1 MIERLDYTIRTMTRR
16 EVDIVIDWAAEEGW
30 NPGMHDAD
38 CFQAADP
45 EGFLVGLI
53 GDKPVAAISVVK
65 YGASFGFLGLYIV
78 RPEYRGMGLGLR
90 IWNAGLDR
98 LEGRT
103 VGLDGV
109 IEQQKNYTMSGFTLA
124 WRNIR
129 YEGSG
134 GGITAQHKGIQPLS
148 EIPFNTLVAYDKPF
162 FPDDRKAFINCWINQ
177 SESTA
182 LGIMENNQLAG
193 YGVIRICRS
202 GYKIGPLFADRSDL
216 AEELFF
222 ALKASV
228 PDGSPLFLDIPEL
241 NPAALELV
249 QRHNMK
255 VVFETARMY
264 RGIRPEHP
272 IGNIYGI
279 TTFELG

>member
-98 LEGRT
+98 LESRT